1 MLNANEKKSEQ
12 GGDEKSWDT
21 WIWQSRRARWETA
34 VKERPVG
41 GERMSHPDVWVPE
54 LGVGLA
60 CSGLRET
67 ASVAGT
73 GPGRERVECGTREGS
88 RARPRRPCGHPKA
101 WVFPQNEVGKA
112 GRHGRF

>member
-21 WIWQSRRARWETA
+21 WIWQSRRPRWETA

>member
-1 MLNANEKKSEQ
+1 MLSANEKKSEQ
-12 GGDEKSWDT
+12 GGDEKCWDT
-21 WIWQSRRARWETA
+21 WIWQSRRPRWEMA

-41 GERMSHPDVWVPE
+41 GERMSHTDVWVPE

-60 CSGLRET
+60 CSGLREK

-101 WVFPQNEVGKA
+101 WAFPQNEVGKA